1 VRRLDQLSAGTATPE
16 APTLTNQAAVAVESV
31 TRVFDPRRKRD
42 ARVVALDRV
51 SLEIPPGEIHG
62 LLGPNGA
69 GKTTLVK
76 ILSTVLVPTSGSAH
90 VLGHDVVTE
99 ARAVRPLIGIVFG
112 GERGLYWRLTGR
124 QNLEYWGALYK
135 LSAAETRRRAQR
147 LLERVGLTDR
157 ADERVE
163 TYSRGMKQ
171 RLHLA
176 RGLVGDAKVLFLDE
190 PTTGMDP
197 IAARDFRA
205 LIAELKGEGRTILL
219 ATHDMVEAETVCE
232 RVTLID
238 RGTILA
244 TESPRT
250 LGRMISRFQRID
262 VEGAEPAV
270 IARVREL
277 PGVHSVSEADGGA
290 RIEVAEEGATG
301 AVLKLLVDEGVT
313 SVKTSLPSLEE
324 VYVHVIGDRGLQV

>member
-1 VRRLDQLSAGTATPE
+1 V
-16 APTLTNQAAVAVESV
+16 NAVVVNEIR
-31 TRVFDPRRKRD
+31 RVFTPRKREP
-42 ARVVALDRV
+42 VNALDGV
-51 SLEIPPGEIHG
+51 SLTIPTGEVHG

-76 ILSTVLVPTSGSAH
+76 ILSTVLLPTSGTAS
-90 VLGHDVVTE
+90 VLGHDVVAE
-99 ARAVRPLIGIVFG
+99 ARAVRPQIGIVFG

-135 LSAAETRRRAQR
+135 LSRAEIRERTGV
-147 LLERVGLTDR
+147 LLERVGITDR

-176 RGLVGDAKVLFLDE
+176 RGLIGDAKVLFLDE

-197 IAARDFRA
+197 LAAREFRA
-205 LIAELKGEGRTILL
+205 LIGELRGEGRTILL
-219 ATHDMVEAETVCE
+219 ATHDMAEAEALCD

-238 RGTILA
+238 RGAILA

-250 LGRMISRFQRID
+250 LGRVISRFQRID
-262 VEGAEPAV
+262 VEGAGDDVVAQ
-270 IARVREL
+270 IAAL
-277 PGVHSVSEADGGA
+277 AGVASVSPADIGI
-290 RIEVAEEGATG
+290 RIEVAEEGVTAD
-301 AVLKLLVDEGVT
+301 VLRLLVDSGVT
-313 SVKTSLPSLEE
+313 SVRTSMPSLEE
-324 VYVHVIGDRGLQV
+324 VYVQLIGDRGLQV

>member
-1 VRRLDQLSAGTATPE
+1 ME
-16 APTLTNQAAVAVESV
+16 AVEV
-31 TRVFDPRRKRD
+31 DEIRRVFTPKKREP
-42 ARVVALDRV
+42 VVALDEV
-51 SLEIPPGEIHG
+51 SLTIPIGEVHG

-76 ILSTVLVPTSGSAH
+76 VLSTVLLPTSGRAQI
-90 VLGHDVVTE
+90 LGHDVV
-99 ARAVRPLIGIVFG
+99 ADAASVRPLIGIVFG
-112 GERGLYWRLTGR
+112 GERGLYWRLSGR

-135 LSAAETRRRAQR
+135 LSRAEIAERSER
-147 LLERVGLTDR
+147 LLARVGLSDR

-176 RGLVGDAKVLFLDE
+176 RGLIGDAKVLFLDE

-197 IAARDFRA
+197 LAAREFRA
-205 LIAELKGEGRTILL
+205 LISELRGEGRTILL
-219 ATHDMVEAETVCE
+219 ATHDMAEAEALCD

-250 LGRMISRFQRID
+250 LGHVISRFQRID
-262 VEGAEPAV
+262 VEGADETLL
-270 IARVREL
+270 ARVAGL
-277 PGVHSVSEADGGA
+277 VGVASVQPAEVGV
-290 RIEVAEEGATG
+290 RIEVAEEGVTAQ
-301 AVLKLLVDEGVT
+301 VLKLLVDSGVT
-313 SVKTSLPSLEE
+313 SVRTSMPGLEE
-324 VYVHVIGDRGLQV
+324 VYVHLIGDRGLQV

>member
-1 VRRLDQLSAGTATPE
+1 V
-16 APTLTNQAAVAVESV
+16 NAVVVNEIR
-31 TRVFDPRRKRD
+31 RVFTPRKREP
-42 ARVVALDRV
+42 VNALDGV
-51 SLEIPPGEIHG
+51 SLTIPAGEVHG

-76 ILSTVLVPTSGSAH
+76 ILSTVLLPTSGTAS
-90 VLGHDVVTE
+90 VLGHDVVAE
-99 ARAVRPLIGIVFG
+99 ARAVRPQIGIVFG

-135 LSAAETRRRAQR
+135 LSRAEIRERTGV
-147 LLERVGLTDR
+147 LLERVGITDR

-176 RGLVGDAKVLFLDE
+176 RGLIGDAKVLFLDE

-197 IAARDFRA
+197 LAAREFRA
-205 LIAELKGEGRTILL
+205 LIGELRGEGRTILL
-219 ATHDMVEAETVCE
+219 ATHDMAEAEALCD

-238 RGTILA
+238 RGAILA

-250 LGRMISRFQRID
+250 LGRVISRFQRID
-262 VEGAEPAV
+262 VEGAGDDVVAQ
-270 IARVREL
+270 IAAL
-277 PGVHSVSEADGGA
+277 AGVASVSPADIGI
-290 RIEVAEEGATG
+290 RIEVAEEGVTAD
-301 AVLKLLVDEGVT
+301 VLRLLVDSGVT
-313 SVKTSLPSLEE
+313 SVRTSMPSLEE
-324 VYVHVIGDRGLQV
+324 VYVQLIGDRGLQV

>member
-1 VRRLDQLSAGTATPE
+1 MQGVRRVFTP
-16 APTLTNQAAVAVESV
+16 
-31 TRVFDPRRKRD
+31 RKREP
-42 ARVVALDRV
+42 VTALDDV
-51 SLEIPPGEIHG
+51 SLTIPTGEVHG

-76 ILSTVLVPTSGSAH
+76 ILSTVLLPTSGKAS
-90 VLGHDVVTE
+90 VLGHDVVTD
-99 ARAVRPLIGIVFG
+99 ARAVRPQIGIVFG

-135 LSAAETRRRAQR
+135 LSRREIRTRTEL
-147 LLERVGLTDR
+147 LLERVGIADR

-176 RGLVGDAKVLFLDE
+176 RGLIGDAKVLFLDE

-197 IAARDFRA
+197 LAAREFRA
-205 LIAELKGEGRTILL
+205 LIGELRGEGRTVLL
-219 ATHDMVEAETVCE
+219 ATHDMAEAEALCD

-238 RGTILA
+238 RGQILA

-250 LGRMISRFQRID
+250 LGRMISRFRRID
-262 VEGAEPAV
+262 VESAPDEL
-270 IARVREL
+270 IARIARL
-277 PGVHSVSEADGGA
+277 AGVASVSTADVGV
-290 RIEVAEEGATG
+290 RIEVSEEGVTAD
-301 AVLKLLVDEGVT
+301 VLKLLVDEGVT
-313 SVKTSLPSLEE
+313 SVRTSMPSLEE
-324 VYVHVIGDRGLQV
+324 VYVHLIGDRGLQV